1 MKPREHVAKGD
12 RLVATIQ
19 KLDPVKHFE
28 MIIENCMNA
37 GTHYLNAAFHVE
49 GLTHEHHDQAHS
61 FRPPLELFSNK
72 PSPGMAKAMDALA
85 FIEGLRLEYV
95 RGAGEYD
102 ADLMKKCMDC
112 FEESTNG
119 FLKIVGDERKVPV
132 WANPPYWAAS

>member
-19 KLDPVKHFE
+19 KLDPVKHFA

-37 GTHYLNAAFHVE
+37 GTHYLNAA
-49 GLTHEHHDQAHS
+49 

-95 RGAGEYD
+95 RGAGKYD

-132 WANPPYWAAS
+132 WANPPYWAAN